1 MFKKSLTILSI
12 ASAFYLQAQDVS
24 IIRNSV
30 DVYSATPLTGSAKFN
45 AMAGSMGALGG
56 DLSAIT
62 INPAGT
68 GVFISGD
75 VSATLSVQNNKNNSN
90 LFGSSFESS
99 YTNTNLGQIG
109 GVVSFDTG
117 NTSPWK
123 FVNLAFNYST
133 KNLENYVQTP
143 GNSNISEAVKY
154 LNSSNAEVND
164 NLIYSGHAYDRTG
177 TASNLNVSLGGNYE
191 NKIYLGA
198 GLNFKS
204 ADFDQSDFYQSEL
217 SGLGEYAYYQKQY
230 SPYRESSNG
239 FSASVGIIGKI
250 NNNIRLGVAVESP
263 TFWNLTRTYTEY
275 GFNSNDNVIYGIY
288 DETRKLTTPM
298 KLTLSGAVVASKN
311 FAVNVDYTLGV
322 TKPKY
327 KDPGAFPN
335 GDPSP
340 EKQLN
345 DYFSSDYKNTSD
357 LRVGAEY
364 RVASFRLRGGYGL
377 EASPF
382 KNSSILAYNSTGV
395 SGSYGLNS
403 PFVGKRETLAGGLG
417 YDFKVFYID
426 AGIQSITS
434 TYDNVFYGG
443 DYAVTADNGYSVPLF
458 NESLN
463 AYTYGDG
470 ISNETSIVSKVKN
483 TKTNFFLTVGWKF

>member
-1 MFKKSLTILSI
+1 MIKRISLVAFLSLG
-12 ASAFYLQAQDVS
+12 AMYYAQDA
-24 IIRNSV
+24 SV
-30 DVYSATPLTGSAKFN
+30 IKNTAEVYSGSNFGGTAKFN
-45 AMAGSMGALGG
+45 SMAGSMGALGG

-62 INPAGT
+62 VNPAGT
-68 GVFISGD
+68 GVFITGD
-75 VSATLSVQNNKNNSN
+75 VSATLAVQGNKNNSN
-90 LFGSSFESS
+90 LFGKSFESS
-99 YTNTNLGQIG
+99 YNNTNLGQVG
-109 GVVSFDTG
+109 GVVSFET
-117 NTSPWK
+117 NSNSPWQ

-133 KNLENYVQTP
+133 KNLEDYVQTP
-143 GNSNISEAVKY
+143 GNSSIKEAVQY
-154 LNSSNAEVND
+154 ESGGTTVND
-164 NLIYSGHAYDRTG
+164 FLVYNGHAYDRTG

-191 NKIYLGA
+191 NKIYVGA
-198 GLNFKS
+198 GLNFKT
-204 ADFDQSDFYQSEL
+204 AELEQSDFFQL
-217 SGLGEYAYYQKQY
+217 QLQNLGEYANYHKQY
-230 SPYRESSNG
+230 TPYRESSNG

-250 NNNIRLGVAVESP
+250 NNNIRLGAAIESP

-275 GFNSNDNVIYGIY
+275 GQNSSDAWVSDIF

-298 KLTLSGAVVASKN
+298 KLTLSGALVASKN

-327 KDPGAFPN
+327 KVEG
-335 GDPSP
+335 SP

-357 LRVGAEY
+357 LRIGAEY
-364 RVASFRLRGGYGL
+364 RVAGFRLRGGYGL

-417 YDFKVFYID
+417 YDFKAFYID

-443 DYAVTADNGYSVPLF
+443 DYAVTADNGYSVQLF

-470 ISNETSIVSKVKN
+470 LRNETSIVSKIKN
-483 TKTNFFLTVGWKF
+483 TKTNFFVTVGWKF

>member
-1 MFKKSLTILSI
+1 MLKRISAVAFLSLG
-12 ASAFYLQAQDVS
+12 AMYYAQDA
-24 IIRNSV
+24 SV
-30 DVYSATPLTGSAKFN
+30 IKNTAEIYSGSNFGGTAKFN
-45 AMAGSMGALGG
+45 SMAGSMGALGG

-62 INPAGT
+62 VNPAGT

-75 VSATLSVQNNKNNSN
+75 VAATLSVQNNKNNSN

-204 ADFDQSDFYQSEL
+204 ADFDQSDFFKLQL
-217 SGLGEYAYYQKQY
+217 QNLGESAYYQKQY
-230 SPYRESSNG
+230 TPYRESSNG

-275 GFNSNDNVIYGIY
+275 SNYSNGIYYDIY

-327 KDPGAFPN
+327 KVEGSA
-335 GDPSP
+335 
-340 EKQLN
+340 ETQLN

-364 RVASFRLRGGYGL
+364 RVAGFRLRGGYGL

-382 KNSSILAYNSTGV
+382 SDSSIKAINSNGV
-395 SGSYGLNS
+395 SGSNGLNA

-417 YDFKVFYID
+417 YDFKAFYID

-434 TYDNVFYGG
+434 TYDNPFFGG
-443 DYAVTADNGYSVPLF
+443 DYAVTTNDGYSVTNGDSIT
-458 NESLN
+458 NE
-463 AYTYGDG
+463 A
-470 ISNETSIVSKVKN
+470 SIVSKVKN

>member
-1 MFKKSLTILSI
+1 MLKRISAVAFLSLG
-12 ASAFYLQAQDVS
+12 AMYYAQDA
-24 IIRNSV
+24 SV
-30 DVYSATPLTGSAKFN
+30 IKNTAEIYSSSDFGGTAKFN
-45 AMAGSMGALGG
+45 SMAGSMGALGG

-275 GFNSNDNVIYGIY
+275 GFNSNDNVVYGIY

-327 KDPGAFPN
+327 KVEGSA
-335 GDPSP
+335 
-340 EKQLN
+340 ETQLN
-345 DYFSSDYKNTSD
+345 NYFSSDYKNTSD

-364 RVASFRLRGGYGL
+364 RVAGFRLRGGYGL

-417 YDFKVFYID
+417 YDFKAFYID

-470 ISNETSIVSKVKN
+470 LRNETSIVSKVKN

>member
-1 MFKKSLTILSI
+1 MLKRISAVAFLSLG
-12 ASAFYLQAQDVS
+12 AMYYAQDA
-24 IIRNSV
+24 SV
-30 DVYSATPLTGSAKFN
+30 IKNTAEIYSSSDFGGTAKFN
-45 AMAGSMGALGG
+45 SMAGSMGALGG

-75 VSATLSVQNNKNNSN
+75 VAATLSVQNNKNNSN

-204 ADFDQSDFYQSEL
+204 ADFDQSDFFQL
-217 SGLGEYAYYQKQY
+217 QLQNLGESAYYQKQY
-230 SPYRESSNG
+230 TPYRESSNG

-275 GFNSNDNVIYGIY
+275 GFNSNDNVVYGIY

-327 KDPGAFPN
+327 KVEGSA
-335 GDPSP
+335 
-340 EKQLN
+340 ETQLN

-364 RVASFRLRGGYGL
+364 RVAGFRLRGGYGL

-382 KNSSILAYNSTGV
+382 SDSSIKAINSNGV
-395 SGSYGLNS
+395 SGSNGLNA

-417 YDFKVFYID
+417 YDFKAFYID

-434 TYDNVFYGG
+434 TYDNPFFGG
-443 DYAVTADNGYSVPLF
+443 DYAVTTNDGYSVTNGDSIT
-458 NESLN
+458 NE
-463 AYTYGDG
+463 A
-470 ISNETSIVSKVKN
+470 SIVSKVKN

>member
-1 MFKKSLTILSI
+1 MLKRISAVAFLSLG
-12 ASAFYLQAQDVS
+12 AMYYAQDA
-24 IIRNSV
+24 SV
-30 DVYSATPLTGSAKFN
+30 IKNTAEIYSSSDFGGTAKFN
-45 AMAGSMGALGG
+45 SMAGSMGALGG

-204 ADFDQSDFYQSEL
+204 ADFDQSDFFQSEL

-275 GFNSNDNVIYGIY
+275 SNYSNGIYYDIY

-327 KDPGAFPN
+327 KVEGSA
-335 GDPSP
+335 
-340 EKQLN
+340 ETQLN

-364 RVASFRLRGGYGL
+364 RVAGFRLRGGYGL

-382 KNSSILAYNSTGV
+382 SDSSIKAINSNGV
-395 SGSYGLNS
+395 SGSNGLNA

-417 YDFKVFYID
+417 YDFKAFYID

-434 TYDNVFYGG
+434 TYDNPFFGG
-443 DYAVTADNGYSVPLF
+443 DYAVTTNDGYSVTNGDSIT
-458 NESLN
+458 NE
-463 AYTYGDG
+463 A
-470 ISNETSIVSKVKN
+470 SIVSKVKN

>member
-1 MFKKSLTILSI
+1 MLKRISAVAFLSLG
-12 ASAFYLQAQDVS
+12 AMYYAQDA
-24 IIRNSV
+24 SV
-30 DVYSATPLTGSAKFN
+30 IKNTAEIYSSSDFGGTAKFN
-45 AMAGSMGALGG
+45 SMAGSMGALGG

-204 ADFDQSDFYQSEL
+204 ADFDQSDFFQL
-217 SGLGEYAYYQKQY
+217 QLQNLGESAYYQKQY
-230 SPYRESSNG
+230 TPYRESSNG

-275 GFNSNDNVIYGIY
+275 SDYSNGVDYDIY

-311 FAVNVDYTLGV
+311 FAINVDYTLGV

-327 KDPGAFPN
+327 KVEGT
-335 GDPSP
+335 P
-340 EKQLN
+340 ERQLN

-364 RVASFRLRGGYGL
+364 RVAGLRLRGGYGL

-382 KNSSILAYNSTGV
+382 KNSSILAYNSTGTT
-395 SGSYGLNS
+395 GSYTLNS
-403 PFVGKRETLAGGLG
+403 PYIGKRETIAGGIG
-417 YDFKVFYID
+417 YDFKAFYID

-434 TYDNVFYGG
+434 TYDNEFYRGV
-443 DYAVTADNGYSVPLF
+443 YAVTADNSFSVINGEILDDP
-458 NESLN
+458 
-463 AYTYGDG
+463 ATY
-470 ISNETSIVSKVKN
+470 NKAIVSKVKN

>member
-1 MFKKSLTILSI
+1 MLKRISAVAFLSLG
-12 ASAFYLQAQDVS
+12 AMYYAQDA
-24 IIRNSV
+24 SV
-30 DVYSATPLTGSAKFN
+30 IKNTAEIYSSSDFGGTAKFN
-45 AMAGSMGALGG
+45 SMAGSMGALGG

-75 VSATLSVQNNKNNSN
+75 VAATLSVQNNKNNSN

-143 GNSNISEAVKY
+143 GNSNISTDVQYTDSGNNTIDDKLVY
-154 LNSSNAEVND
+154 T
-164 NLIYSGHAYDRTG
+164 GHAYDRTG

-204 ADFDQSDFYQSEL
+204 ADFDQSDFFQL
-217 SGLGEYAYYQKQY
+217 QLQDLGESAYYQKQY
-230 SPYRESSNG
+230 TPYRESSNG

-275 GFNSNDNVIYGIY
+275 SNYSNGIDYDIY

-298 KLTLSGAVVASKN
+298 KLTLSGAIVASKN
-311 FAVNVDYTLGV
+311 FAINVDYTLGV

-327 KDPGAFPN
+327 KVEGSA
-335 GDPSP
+335 
-340 EKQLN
+340 ETQLN

-364 RVASFRLRGGYGL
+364 RVAGFRLRGGYGL

-382 KNSSILAYNSTGV
+382 SDSSIKAINSNGV

-417 YDFKVFYID
+417 YDFKAFYID

-434 TYDNVFYGG
+434 TYDNPFFGG
-443 DYAVTADNGYSVPLF
+443 DYAVTTNDGYSVTNGDSIT
-458 NESLN
+458 NE
-463 AYTYGDG
+463 A
-470 ISNETSIVSKVKN
+470 SIVSKVKN
-483 TKTNFFLTVGWKF
+483 AKTNFFLTVGWKF

>member
-1 MFKKSLTILSI
+1 MLKRISAVAFLSLG
-12 ASAFYLQAQDVS
+12 AMYYAQDA
-24 IIRNSV
+24 SV
-30 DVYSATPLTGSAKFN
+30 IKNTAEIYSSSDFGGTAKFN
-45 AMAGSMGALGG
+45 SMAGSMGALGG

-75 VSATLSVQNNKNNSN
+75 VAATLSVQNNKNNSN

-275 GFNSNDNVIYGIY
+275 GFNSNDNVVYGIY

-327 KDPGAFPN
+327 KVEGSA
-335 GDPSP
+335 
-340 EKQLN
+340 ETQLN
-345 DYFSSDYKNTSD
+345 NYFSSDYKNTSD

-364 RVASFRLRGGYGL
+364 RVAGFRLRGGYGL

-417 YDFKVFYID
+417 YDFKAFYID

>member
-1 MFKKSLTILSI
+1 MLKRISAVAFLSLG
-12 ASAFYLQAQDVS
+12 AMYYAQDA
-24 IIRNSV
+24 SV
-30 DVYSATPLTGSAKFN
+30 IKNTAEIYSSSDFGGTAKFN
-45 AMAGSMGALGG
+45 SMAGSMGALGG

-75 VSATLSVQNNKNNSN
+75 VAATLSVQNNKNNSN

-154 LNSSNAEVND
+154 LNSSNVEVND
-164 NLIYSGHAYDRTG
+164 NLVYSGHAYDRTG

-275 GFNSNDNVIYGIY
+275 GFNSNDNVVYGIY

-327 KDPGAFPN
+327 KVEGSA
-335 GDPSP
+335 
-340 EKQLN
+340 ETQLN
-345 DYFSSDYKNTSD
+345 NYFSSDYKNTSD

-364 RVASFRLRGGYGL
+364 RVAGFRLRGGYGL

-417 YDFKVFYID
+417 YDFKAFYID

>member
-30 DVYSATPLTGSAKFN
+30 DVYSANPLTGSAKFN

-204 ADFDQSDFYQSEL
+204 ADFDQSDFFKLQL
-217 SGLGEYAYYQKQY
+217 QNLGESAYYQKQY
-230 SPYRESSNG
+230 TPYRESSNG

-275 GFNSNDNVIYGIY
+275 SNYSNGIYYDIY

-327 KDPGAFPN
+327 KVEGSA
-335 GDPSP
+335 
-340 EKQLN
+340 ETQLN

-364 RVASFRLRGGYGL
+364 RVAGFRLRGGYGL

-382 KNSSILAYNSTGV
+382 SDSSIKAINSNGV
-395 SGSYGLNS
+395 SGSNGLNA

-417 YDFKVFYID
+417 YDFKAFYID

-434 TYDNVFYGG
+434 TYDNPFFGG
-443 DYAVTADNGYSVPLF
+443 DYAVTTNDGYSVTNGDSIT
-458 NESLN
+458 NE
-463 AYTYGDG
+463 A
-470 ISNETSIVSKVKN
+470 SIVSKVKN

>member
-1 MFKKSLTILSI
+1 MLKRISAVAFLSLG
-12 ASAFYLQAQDVS
+12 AMYYAQDA
-24 IIRNSV
+24 SV
-30 DVYSATPLTGSAKFN
+30 IKNTAEIYSSSDFGGTAKFN
-45 AMAGSMGALGG
+45 SMAGSMGALGG

-75 VSATLSVQNNKNNSN
+75 VAATLSVQNNKNNSN

-275 GFNSNDNVIYGIY
+275 GFNSSDNVVYGIY

-298 KLTLSGAVVASKN
+298 KLTLSGAVVVSKN

-327 KDPGAFPN
+327 KVEGSA
-335 GDPSP
+335 
-340 EKQLN
+340 ETQLN
-345 DYFSSDYKNTSD
+345 NYFSSDYKNTSD

-364 RVASFRLRGGYGL
+364 RVAGFRLRGGYGL

-403 PFVGKRETLAGGLG
+403 PYVGKRETLAGGLG
-417 YDFKVFYID
+417 YDFKAFYID

-443 DYAVTADNGYSVPLF
+443 DYAVTADNGYSVKLF

-470 ISNETSIVSKVKN
+470 LRNETSIVSKIKN
-483 TKTNFFLTVGWKF
+483 TKTNFFVTVGWKF

>member
-1 MFKKSLTILSI
+1 MLKRISAVAFLSLG
-12 ASAFYLQAQDVS
+12 AMYYAQDA
-24 IIRNSV
+24 SV
-30 DVYSATPLTGSAKFN
+30 IKNTAEIYSSSDFGGTAKFN
-45 AMAGSMGALGG
+45 SMAGSMGALGG

-204 ADFDQSDFYQSEL
+204 ADFDQSDFFKLQL
-217 SGLGEYAYYQKQY
+217 QNLGESAYYQKQY
-230 SPYRESSNG
+230 TPYRESSNG

-275 GFNSNDNVIYGIY
+275 SNYSNGIYYDIY

-327 KDPGAFPN
+327 KVEGSA
-335 GDPSP
+335 
-340 EKQLN
+340 ETQLN
-345 DYFSSDYKNTSD
+345 D
-357 LRVGAEY
+357 
-364 RVASFRLRGGYGL
+364 
-377 EASPF
+377 
-382 KNSSILAYNSTGV
+382 
-395 SGSYGLNS
+395 
-403 PFVGKRETLAGGLG
+403 
-417 YDFKVFYID
+417 
-426 AGIQSITS
+426 
-434 TYDNVFYGG
+434 
-443 DYAVTADNGYSVPLF
+443 
-458 NESLN
+458 
-463 AYTYGDG
+463 
-470 ISNETSIVSKVKN
+470 
-483 TKTNFFLTVGWKF
+483 

>member
-1 MFKKSLTILSI
+1 MIKRISLVAFLSLG
-12 ASAFYLQAQDVS
+12 AMYYAQDA
-24 IIRNSV
+24 SV
-30 DVYSATPLTGSAKFN
+30 IKNTAEVYSGSNFGGTAKFN
-45 AMAGSMGALGG
+45 SMAGSMGALGG

-62 INPAGT
+62 VNPAGT
-68 GVFISGD
+68 GVFITGD
-75 VSATLSVQNNKNNSN
+75 VSATLAVQGNKNNSN
-90 LFGSSFESS
+90 LFGKSFESS
-99 YTNTNLGQIG
+99 YNNTNLGQVG
-109 GVVSFDTG
+109 GVVSFET
-117 NTSPWK
+117 NSNSPWQ

-133 KNLENYVQTP
+133 KNLEDYVQTP
-143 GNSNISEAVKY
+143 GNSSIKEAVQY
-154 LNSSNAEVND
+154 DSGGATVND
-164 NLIYSGHAYDRTG
+164 FLVYNGHAYDRTG

-191 NKIYLGA
+191 NKIYVGA
-198 GLNFKS
+198 GLNFKT
-204 ADFDQSDFYQSEL
+204 AELEQSDFFQYQL
-217 SGLGEYAYYQKQY
+217 QNLGEYAYYQKQY

-275 GFNSNDNVIYGIY
+275 GFNSNDNVVYGIY

-327 KDPGAFPN
+327 KVEGSA
-335 GDPSP
+335 
-340 EKQLN
+340 ETQLN
-345 DYFSSDYKNTSD
+345 NYFSSDYKNTSD

-364 RVASFRLRGGYGL
+364 RVAGFRLRGGYGL

-417 YDFKVFYID
+417 YDFKAFYID

-434 TYDNVFYGG
+434 TYDNPFFGG
-443 DYAVTADNGYSVPLF
+443 EYAVTANNGFSVINGDIIKGEDNP
-458 NESLN
+458 
-463 AYTYGDG
+463 
-470 ISNETSIVSKVKN
+470 TSIVSEVKN
-483 TKTNFFLTVGWKF
+483 TKTNFFVTVGWKF